1 MERTEILEL
10 MQDRHYRTDIYKVG
24 SFRFPSS
31 YKFECHAHEEI
42 EINYVA
48 AGCCLMGIGDEFV
61 PMKKG
66 ECIVIYRHT
75 PHSFM
80 VNLKQSCRLLQLEMK
95 LRVPDRSYGNRFLN
109 ELQGGRRYRKCSN
122 CESIADYIEMICRH
136 TNTGDSAGSGQLLVD
151 LQLAS
156 LYVAL
161 SEKFKAED
169 CDIPRKNDRFSQ
181 IVQYINDNFTEP
193 IDMEQLSRD
202 YGISSRYIRKKF
214 MEEIGM
220 NSSQYINTLRV
231 NKAKELLWNFSL
243 NITDIAS
250 MTGFGNSQYFCRIFK
265 SFTNMT
271 PAGYRKLW
279 SGSGERAMSGNQ
291 TE

>member
-1 MERTEILEL
+1 
-10 MQDRHYRTDIYKVG
+10 
-24 SFRFPSS
+24 
-31 YKFECHAHEEI
+31 
-42 EINYVA
+42 
-48 AGCCLMGIGDEFV
+48 
-61 PMKKG
+61 
-66 ECIVIYRHT
+66 
-75 PHSFM
+75 
-80 VNLKQSCRLLQLEMK
+80 
-95 LRVPDRSYGNRFLN
+95 
-109 ELQGGRRYRKCSN
+109 
-122 CESIADYIEMICRH
+122 
-136 TNTGDSAGSGQLLVD
+136 
-151 LQLAS
+151 
-156 LYVAL
+156 
-161 SEKFKAED
+161 
-169 CDIPRKNDRFSQ
+169 
-181 IVQYINDNFTEP
+181 
-193 IDMEQLSRD
+193 MEQLSRD